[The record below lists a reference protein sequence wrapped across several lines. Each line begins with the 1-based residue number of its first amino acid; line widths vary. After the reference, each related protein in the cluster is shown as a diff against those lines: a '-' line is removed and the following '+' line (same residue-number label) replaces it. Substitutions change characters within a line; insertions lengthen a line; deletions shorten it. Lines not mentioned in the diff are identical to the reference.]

1 MLATQKL
8 DSMTGRAT
16 ELRIPSRRFLP
27 GDPRVAEP
35 YRLSPRIA
43 FRIGIL
49 GALALA
55 AFGILFL
62 RLWSLQVLSS
72 ERYLE
77 AAQNNQV
84 RTLPLEAPR
93 GAILDRKGHP
103 LVRNKPGTAVRIWV
117 ADLPRKRR
125 YQELRLLSNVL
136 SVPLTEVVAQLRR
149 HQKRDP
155 LTPVTIKENVPEDEV
170 MFILERRSKF
180 PGVFVDDTSLRD
192 YPQGILASQ
201 LLGHVGEV
209 EENQLDDYDGVRA
222 GEKVGQSGVEAAFD
236 RYLRGQMGSAQLRVD
251 SLGRPTSDIEQT
263 QPETAGLSIRLT
275 LDASLQRAAE
285 HALVYGIDQAIQN
298 ENWAAN
304 GGAIVALDPR
314 DGAILALASNPEYDP
329 ALYSDARNPKAL
341 APLLKRSVAADAN
354 FPALNRAIEG
364 VYPPGSTFKPVT
376 ALAAMQEGLLSPYA
390 LRSCDPS
397 YTVYK
402 ENTTIV
408 DRVFKN
414 WNYPA
419 GGGAMSLP
427 TAIAASCDTYFYALG
442 HEFYK
447 LPEDRG
453 QPLQKWARL
462 FGFGQPSGVDVGP
475 ENEGLLPTIKWR
487 RETYTKEAFPDT
499 WQLERLWKPGDS
511 IQLAIGQ
518 KDLLVTPL
526 QMARFYGMIANN
538 GRLVTPHLLQQVE
551 QGDPKSPVVLRR
563 HVPAPPRRVGVSES
577 ALYAVRQGLYEAT
590 HKSYGTSVGVF
601 GAFRIPVAGKTG
613 TAEKWSERDQRY
625 IDQSW
630 WCGYGPADN
639 AELVVC
645 AVIENGGFGAEA
657 AAPAALKVFEKY
669 FKTGPTFVRPVPSD

>member
-1 MLATQKL
+1 MAST
-8 DSMTGRAT
+8 D
-16 ELRIPSRRFLP
+16 LRVPSRRFLP
-27 GDPRVAEP
+27 PDPRVAEP
-35 YRLSPRIA
+35 YRLSPHTA

-93 GAILDRKGHP
+93 GAIVDRNGIP

-117 ADLPRKRR
+117 ADLPRKHR
-125 YQELRLLSNVL
+125 YQELRLLSSVL
-136 SVPLTEVVAQLRR
+136 SVPLSEVLAKIQR

-155 LTPVTIKENVPEDEV
+155 LTPVTIKQNVQEDEV

-180 PGVFVDDTSLRD
+180 PGVFVDDTSLRE
-192 YPQGILASQ
+192 YPQRILAAQ

-209 EENQLDDYDGVRA
+209 DEHQLEDYEGVRA

-263 QPETAGLSIRLT
+263 QPATGGHSVRLT
-275 LDASLQRAAE
+275 LDVRLQRAAE
-285 HALVYGIDQAIQN
+285 QALAYGIDQAILN
-298 ENWAAN
+298 ENWYAN
-304 GGAIVALDPR
+304 AGAIVALDPR
-314 DGAILALASNPEYDP
+314 DGEILAMASNPEYDP
-329 ALYSDARNPKAL
+329 GVYSDSRNRKAL
-341 APLLKRSVAADAN
+341 APLLKRIPAEEAN
-354 FPALNRAIEG
+354 FPGLNRAIEG
-364 VYPPGSTFKPVT
+364 TYPPGSTFKPVT
-376 ALAAMQEGLLSPYA
+376 ALAAMEEGLLSPYA

-397 YTVYK
+397 YPVYK

-419 GGGAMSLP
+419 GGGVMSLP
-427 TAIAASCDTYFYALG
+427 TALAASCDTYFYALG

-447 LPEDRG
+447 LPEERG

-462 FGFGQPSGVDVGP
+462 FGFGQPTGVDVGP
-475 ENEGLLPTIKWR
+475 ESDGLLPTIKWR

-511 IQLAIGQ
+511 ILLAIGQ
-518 KDLLVTPL
+518 KDLAVTPL
-526 QMARFYGMIANN
+526 QMARFYAMIANN
-538 GRLVTPHLLQQVE
+538 GKLVTPYLLQQVE

-563 HVPAPPRRVGVSES
+563 HVPASPRRVGISES
-577 ALYAVRQGLYEAT
+577 ALFAVRQGLYEAA
-590 HKSYGTSVGVF
+590 HRSYGTSWGVF
-601 GAFRIPVAGKTG
+601 GSFQIPVAGKTG

>member
-1 MLATQKL
+1 MAST
-8 DSMTGRAT
+8 D
-16 ELRIPSRRFLP
+16 LRVPSRRFLP
-27 GDPRVAEP
+27 PDPRVAEP
-35 YRLSPRIA
+35 YRLSPQTA

-93 GAILDRKGHP
+93 GAILDRNGHH

-117 ADLPRKRR
+117 ADLPKKHR
-125 YQELRLLSNVL
+125 YKELRLLSRVL
-136 SVPLTEVVAQLRR
+136 SVPLAEVLAKIQR

-155 LTPVTIKENVPEDEV
+155 LTPVTIKQNVPEDEV

-180 PGVFVDDTSLRD
+180 PGVFVDDTSLRE

-201 LLGHVGEV
+201 LVGHVGEV
-209 EENQLDDYDGVRA
+209 DEHQLDDYEGVRA

-263 QPETAGLSIRLT
+263 QPATGGNSVRLT
-275 LDASLQRAAE
+275 LDVSLQRAAE
-285 HALVYGIDQAIQN
+285 QALAYGIDQAIQN
-298 ENWAAN
+298 DNWYAN

-314 DGAILALASNPEYDP
+314 DGAVLALASSPEYDP
-329 ALYSDARNPKAL
+329 AVYSDSRNAKAL
-341 APLLKRSVAADAN
+341 EPLLKPNAAELAN
-354 FPALNRAIEG
+354 FPGLNRAIEG
-364 VYPPGSTFKPVT
+364 TYPPGSTFKPVT
-376 ALAAMQEGLLSPYA
+376 ALAAMEEGLLSPYA

-397 YTVYK
+397 YPVYK

-419 GGGAMSLP
+419 GGGVMNLP
-427 TAIAASCDTYFYALG
+427 TALAASCDTYFYALG

-447 LPEDRG
+447 LPEERG

-462 FGFGQPSGVDVGP
+462 FGFGQSTGVDVGP
-475 ENEGLLPTIKWR
+475 ESDGLLPTIKWR

-499 WQLERLWKPGDS
+499 WQVERLWKPGDS
-511 IQLAIGQ
+511 ILLAIGQ
-518 KDLLVTPL
+518 KDLAVTPL
-526 QMARFYGMIANN
+526 QMARFYAMIAND
-538 GRLVTPHLLQQVE
+538 GKLVTPHLLQQIE

-563 HVPAPPRRVGVSES
+563 NVPARPRQVGISES
-577 ALYAVRQGLYEAT
+577 ALFAVQQGLYDAA
-590 HKSYGTSVGVF
+590 HKSYGTSSGVF
-601 GAFRIPVAGKTG
+601 GSFRIPVAGKTG

-630 WCGYGPADN
+630 WCGYGPTEN
-639 AELVVC
+639 ARLVVC

-669 FKTGPTFVRPVPSD
+669 FKTGPTFVQEVPSD